1 MKSEREEIEEDTK
14 MIQDIAPHIYH
25 NEYKPVQPE
34 EDSFLLYF
42 EEKGRLRT
50 GTERSFHFPDSGIIR
65 KWSGSFPGL

>member
-1 MKSEREEIEEDTK
+1 

-42 EEKGRLRT
+42 EEKRALADWDGEEL
-50 GTERSFHFPDSGIIR
+50 
-65 KWSGSFPGL
+65 SFPRFRDYPEV

>member
-1 MKSEREEIEEDTK
+1 

-42 EEKGRLRT
+42 EEKRALADWDGEEL
-50 GTERSFHFPDSGIIR
+50 
-65 KWSGSFPGL
+65 SFPRFRDYPEVERKLSGTDLSFFH

>member
-42 EEKGRLRT
+42 EEFCIFSPNQYCLGQKFLLP
-50 GTERSFHFPDSGIIR
+50 EHCF
-65 KWSGSFPGL
+65 LL